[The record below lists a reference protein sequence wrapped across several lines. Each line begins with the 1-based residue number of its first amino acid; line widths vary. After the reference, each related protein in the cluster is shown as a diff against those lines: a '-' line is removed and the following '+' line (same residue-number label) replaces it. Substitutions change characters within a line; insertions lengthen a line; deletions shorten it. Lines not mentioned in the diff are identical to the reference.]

1 VSKLEPYIPS
11 EFPPENLELKPFIS
25 KISTAN
31 REIARFDG
39 ILHWLP
45 NPDILLAPLTTRE
58 AVLSSR
64 IEGTQA
70 TFEDVVEG
78 EAGITPKDLS
88 PSLKEDI
95 KEVLNYKRALIYGA
109 EEVQRR
115 PLSLSL
121 IKELHKILLTGVRG
135 RHRLLGE
142 FRKTQNWIGAP
153 GTPMEQ
159 ARFIPPNPIIL
170 PEHLERWEDFLKS
183 DDFPDPI
190 VQLGL
195 LHAQFEILHPFE
207 DGNGRVGRLIIPL
220 FLYKKGLLSRPSFYL
235 SEYLESHRAEYYDRL
250 LMITE
255 ADDWEG
261 WIDFFLTA
269 VIEQAKE
276 NINKSKKLMDLYT
289 QMKEKFIQATRSQY
303 AIPALD
309 AFFRQPILS
318 TTNFIQ
324 MAGLPNR
331 ITANNIIKSLLDAG
345 LIHLYRP
352 SEGRRPAEY
361 VFDSII
367 KIVEGR
373 DDDFV

>member
-1 VSKLEPYIPS
+1 MSKLEPYIPS

-78 EAGITPKDLS
+78 EAGIIPKDLS

-95 KEVLNYKRALIYGA
+95 KEVLNYKKALIYGA

-170 PEHLERWEDFLKS
+170 PEHLERWEEFLKS

-220 FLYKKGLLSRPSFYL
+220 FLYQKGILSRPSFYL

-276 NINKSKKLMDLYT
+276 NINKAKKLVDLYT

-345 LIHLYRP
+345 LIRLYRLY
-352 SEGRRPAEY
+352 EVRKLAEY
-361 VFDSII
+361 IFDSII
-367 KIVEGR
+367 NIVEDR
-373 DDDFV
+373 EDDFV

>member
-39 ILHWLP
+39 ILHCLS
-45 NPDILLAPLTTRE
+45 NSDFLLAHLTSRE
-58 AVLSSR
+58 KVLSSG

-70 TFEDVVEG
+70 TF
-78 EAGITPKDLS
+78 
-88 PSLKEDI
+88 
-95 KEVLNYKRALIYGA
+95 N
-109 EEVQRR
+109 
-115 PLSLSL
+115 
-121 IKELHKILLTGVRG
+121 
-135 RHRLLGE
+135 
-142 FRKTQNWIGAP
+142 
-153 GTPMEQ
+153 
-159 ARFIPPNPIIL
+159 
-170 PEHLERWEDFLKS
+170 
-183 DDFPDPI
+183 
-190 VQLGL
+190 
-195 LHAQFEILHPFE
+195 
-207 DGNGRVGRLIIPL
+207 
-220 FLYKKGLLSRPSFYL
+220 
-235 SEYLESHRAEYYDRL
+235 
-250 LMITE
+250 
-255 ADDWEG
+255 
-261 WIDFFLTA
+261 
-269 VIEQAKE
+269 
-276 NINKSKKLMDLYT
+276 LYT

-345 LIHLYRP
+345 VIRLYRP